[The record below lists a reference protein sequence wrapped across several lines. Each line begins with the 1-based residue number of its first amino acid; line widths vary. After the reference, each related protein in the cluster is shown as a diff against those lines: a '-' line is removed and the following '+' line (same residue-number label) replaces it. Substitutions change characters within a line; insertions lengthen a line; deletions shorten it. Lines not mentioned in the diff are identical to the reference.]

1 MRIERASP
9 YARPSF
15 MTGLASIF
23 DWSGALIGLG
33 YGDVSEEIDTEV
45 LQQDWMIVGQDLWD
59 ALGRFE
65 AEYLDKVRKS
75 D

>member
-1 MRIERASP
+1 MGTERPFP

-15 MTGLASIF
+15 MTGLACIF

-33 YGDVSEEIDTEV
+33 YGDVSEETDTEV
-45 LQQDWMIVGQDLWD
+45 LQQDWVIVGQDLWN
-59 ALGRFE
+59 AMNRFE
-65 AEYLDKVRKS
+65 AESLDKTRKS